1 MNKNTVILSFVSII
15 SIIILTFLNKDLSNT
30 TLVVSSISVL
40 LIIALNFYNSDNQLK
55 NESKIDEIS
64 LKNTKEEDDEILEE
78 ILNVTKLSSD
88 GEYDTRIVKNT
99 QNEKLQQIS
108 SNINS
113 TLDKFRSTIDSVIFF
128 MDKYNKNDFTI
139 QIENHYN
146 NDLKE
151 MIEQINQVNIKISKM
166 LLSSLKNNIN
176 LSSNSDK
183 LKSNMDLLGKSVIEQ
198 SATLEQTA
206 AAIEEITHT
215 IVANNSNVQNM
226 LQYSNNLSISIDK
239 GFENAKNSA
248 SLMDKIDEKTNAIE
262 EAIVVIDQIAFQTNI
277 LSLNAAVEAATAGE
291 AGKGFAVVAQ
301 EVRNLASRSA
311 EAAREIKNLVNDAT
325 EVTKEGKVSSDEMMQ
340 EYTKIIENIEKTRT
354 IMNEISKSLNEQ
366 QRGIEQVNNA
376 VSQLDK
382 TTQENAMMAQNTLEV
397 VNIND
402 NMAKRMVVE
411 TNKTS
416 FFGRDEF
423 NNSN

>member
-1 MNKNTVILSFVSII
+1 MNKNNIILSFVSII
-15 SIIILTFLNKDLSNT
+15 SIIILTFLNKDVSNL
-30 TLVVSSISVL
+30 TLIVSSTSVL
-40 LIIALNFYNSDNQLK
+40 LIIALNFYSSNTQLK
-55 NESKIDEIS
+55 NDVKIDEPLI
-64 LKNTKEEDDEILEE
+64 NTQDDEDDILNEILD
-78 ILNVTKLSSD
+78 VTKLSSD
-88 GEYDTRIVKNT
+88 GEYDTRIIKNT
-99 QNEKLQQIS
+99 QNEKLQQIAL
-108 SNINS
+108 NINS
-113 TLDKFRSTIDSVIFF
+113 TLDKFRLTIDSVISF
-128 MDKYNKNDFTI
+128 MDKYNKNDFTVQI
-139 QIENHYN
+139 QNHYN

-166 LLSSLKNNIN
+166 LLSSLKNNTN

-215 IVANNSNVQNM
+215 ITTNNSNVQNM

-311 EAAREIKNLVNDAT
+311 EAAKEIKNLVNDAT
-325 EVTKEGKVSSDEMMQ
+325 EVTKEGKISSDEVIQ
-340 EYTKIIENIEKTRT
+340 EYAKIIENIEKTRT

-402 NMAKRMVVE
+402 NMAKRMVAE
-411 TNKTS
+411 TNKTN